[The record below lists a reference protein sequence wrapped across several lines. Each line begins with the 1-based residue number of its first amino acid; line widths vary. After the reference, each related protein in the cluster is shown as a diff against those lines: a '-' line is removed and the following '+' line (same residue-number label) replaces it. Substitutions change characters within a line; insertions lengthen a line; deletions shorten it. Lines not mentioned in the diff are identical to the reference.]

1 VVVGGRGGIVTQ
13 DDITDLLDKYGIE
26 RILEDNQ
33 WKLCEILEILEE
45 LGYIHL
51 GMYIDPEFDTDTDT

>member
-1 VVVGGRGGIVTQ
+1 MTQ

-33 WKLCEILEILEE
+33 WKTYEILEILEE

-51 GMYIDPEFDTDTDT
+51 DMYLDPDFDTCTDT

>member
-1 VVVGGRGGIVTQ
+1 VVVRRGSIMTQ

-26 RILEDNQ
+26 RVLEDNQ

-51 GMYIDPEFDTDTDT
+51 DMYIDPEFDTDTDT

>member
-1 VVVGGRGGIVTQ
+1 MVVGRGGIVTQ
-13 DDITDLLDKYGIE
+13 DDITELLDKYGIE

-33 WKLCEILEILEE
+33 WKTYEILEILEE

-51 GMYIDPEFDTDTDT
+51 DMYLDPDFDTYTDT

>member
-1 VVVGGRGGIVTQ
+1 MTQ

-51 GMYIDPEFDTDTDT
+51 DMYTDPEFDTDTDT

>member
-1 VVVGGRGGIVTQ
+1 VVVRRGGIMTQ

-33 WKLCEILEILEE
+33 WKTYEILEILEE

-51 GMYIDPEFDTDTDT
+51 DMYLDPDFDTCTDT

>member
-1 VVVGGRGGIVTQ
+1 MTQ

-26 RILEDNQ
+26 RVLEDNQ

-51 GMYIDPEFDTDTDT
+51 DMYIDPEFDTDTDT